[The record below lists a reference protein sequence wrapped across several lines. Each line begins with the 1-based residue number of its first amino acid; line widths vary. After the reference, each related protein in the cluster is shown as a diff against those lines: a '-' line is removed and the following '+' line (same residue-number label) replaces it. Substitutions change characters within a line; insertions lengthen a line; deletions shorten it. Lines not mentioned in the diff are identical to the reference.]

1 MEHFEAEAFSTKIE
15 NKGRQGRKLW
25 EGWDEKEGDQ
35 KREWGLAVQTS
46 ELEPKEVG
54 SRDLGLCGEEAS
66 FASTSCCIISGSHFT
81 VLSLLPEM
89 EVT

>member
-35 KREWGLAVQTS
+35 KRE
-46 ELEPKEVG
+46 
-54 SRDLGLCGEEAS
+54 
-66 FASTSCCIISGSHFT
+66 
-81 VLSLLPEM
+81 
-89 EVT
+89 